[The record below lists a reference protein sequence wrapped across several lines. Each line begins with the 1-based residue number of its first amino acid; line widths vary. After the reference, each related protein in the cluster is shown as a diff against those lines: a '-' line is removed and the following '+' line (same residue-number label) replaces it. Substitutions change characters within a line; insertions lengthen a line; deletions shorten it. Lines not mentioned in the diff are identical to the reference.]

1 LTPPV
6 ESSGA
11 SFLENC
17 ARGEGAFLIEV
28 VVNGAVD
35 CGALLQASHAMKAK
49 HRRLPS
55 SQWLAGILDAI
66 NHPTADIALVPQ

>member
-1 LTPPV
+1 LTPLV

-28 VVNGAVD
+28 AVNGAMQG
-35 CGALLQASHAMKAK
+35 CEFLQTWHPPEAE

-66 NHPTADIALVPQ
+66 THPTADIALGPQ